1 MILVVDSLD
10 SFTFNLAALLRTSAP
25 EREVR
30 VCRVNDGAGLEE
42 TWPLASLLV
51 LSPGPGRPEAEGPLC
66 ALVGRA
72 LGRIPILG
80 VCLGHQAIA
89 VALGGALRVL
99 DSPVH
104 GKVHRVVHDGAG
116 EYEGV
121 GAMQATRYHSLVVD
135 EASLPSSLEVSARA
149 PAGEILSFRHRE
161 GYCVGWQYH
170 PESVASDSG
179 SLLVRN
185 ALHMLREM
193 RKR

>member
-1 MILVVDSLD
+1 MILLVDSLD

-25 EREVR
+25 GRELR
-30 VCRVNDGAGLEE
+30 VCRVNDEQGLEE
-42 TWPLASLLV
+42 FWPHASLLV
-51 LSPGPGRPEAEGPLC
+51 LSPGPGRPVSEGTLC
-66 ALVGRA
+66 GLVRRA

-99 DSPVH
+99 DAPVH
-104 GKVHRVVHDGAG
+104 GKVHALRHDGVG
-116 EYEGV
+116 EYAGV
-121 GAMQATRYHSLVVD
+121 GAMQATRYHSLVVE
-135 EASLPSSLEVSARA
+135 EASLPAELEVSARDA
-149 PAGEILSFRHRE
+149 RGDILSFRHRA
-161 GYCVGWQYH
+161 GYCVGWQFH

-185 ALHMLREM
+185 ALYMMRGE